1 MQDLELRLSEPLK
14 QTPKSL
20 IQYMNGYIYIYI
32 YICPKLFKLIYG
44 TYEALKNKPILNRD
58 IEELQSMI

>member
-1 MQDLELRLSEPLK
+1 MQDLRT
-14 QTPKSL
+14 QTQWTIKANPKSL
-20 IQYMNGYIYIYI
+20 IQYMNR
-32 YICPKLFKLIYG
+32 YICHKLFKLIYG